1 MYSNKYITVYTV
13 IMTLIVSVVLAI
25 IVTGLKPAHD
35 ANEAIFKKRDI
46 LSAVKN
52 QLNVDI
58 DAMSDKDVFE
68 LFDQKMEQLVLD
80 ANGNVVEG
88 MKADDIS
95 MAQEEKKPLEQRLYP
110 LYIFNGDQSKFYLA
124 AVRGNGL
131 WDKIWGTIA
140 FQDDFNTIS
149 GVTFDHVAET
159 AGMGA
164 EIKDNPA
171 WKAQFVGRKIFEN
184 GEYVSVSIVKGGIK
198 VPDHQ
203 VDAIA
208 GATMTL
214 NGVNEM
220 MARGLKIY
228 LPFFQAQMNKSTNE
242 QPVEEPL
249 NEQQNE

>member
-13 IMTLIVSVVLAI
+13 IMTLVVSIILAM

-35 ANEAIFKKRDI
+35 KNEAIFKKRDI

-52 QLNVDI
+52 QLSVDM
-58 DAMSDKDVFE
+58 DHMSDEEIFE

-80 ANGNVVEG
+80 ANGKIVDG
-88 MKADDIS
+88 KKADDIS
-95 MAQEEKKPLEQRLYP
+95 MAQEEKKPLDQRLYP
-110 LYIFNGDQSKFYLA
+110 LYIFNGDKGKFYL
-124 AVRGNGL
+124 VSIRGNGL

-140 FQDDFNTIS
+140 FQQDFNTIS
-149 GVTFDHVAET
+149 GVSFDHVTET

-171 WKAQFVGRKIFEN
+171 WKNQYVGRKIFEN
-184 GEYVSVSIVKGGIK
+184 GEYVSVMAVKGGIK

-203 VDAIA
+203 IDAIA

-220 MARGLKIY
+220 MDRGLKVY
-228 LPFFQAQMNKSTNE
+228 LPYFQAQMNQQTNE
-242 QPVEEPL
+242 IE
-249 NEQQNE
+249 